1 MPSNLKIYFSGS
13 IRGGR
18 SDVDLYGRLVEQLG
32 KFGKVLSPFV
42 ADKTVTDASVHEG
55 EITNGLFSFY
65 CAAMTDKEIYDRD
78 LRLIEECHAVV
89 AEVTQ
94 TSLGVGYEVGQAK
107 ALGKKI
113 LCLYRPQPG
122 KLLSA
127 MIRGAEEK
135 GSFVTRD
142 YKEED
147 LPEILEEFFTECFA
161 RTHKDSL
168 DWTTYEPM

>member
-1 MPSNLKIYFSGS
+1 M
-13 IRGGR
+13 
-18 SDVDLYGRLVEQLG
+18 DLYGRLVEQLG

-55 EITNGLFSFY
+55 
-65 CAAMTDKEIYDRD
+65 AAMTDKEIYDRD

>member
-1 MPSNLKIYFSGS
+1 M
-13 IRGGR
+13 
-18 SDVDLYGRLVEQLG
+18 DLYGCLVEQLG
-32 KFGKVLSPFV
+32 KYGKVLSPFV
-42 ADKTVTDASVHEG
+42 ADKTVTDASVHE
-55 EITNGLFSFY
+55 
-65 CAAMTDKEIYDRD
+65 
-78 LRLIEECHAVV
+78 AVV

-94 TSLGVGYEVGQAK
+94 PSLGVGYEVGHAK

-113 LCLYRPQPG
+113 LCLYRPQPD

-135 GSFVTRD
+135 GSFIARD

-147 LPEILEEFFTECFA
+147 LPGILEEFFTGCFA